1 MGSDYIIITLLF
13 CKNYDKESPMKETGP
28 ERVEEDEDSST
39 ELRLNKY
46 IANAGLCSR
55 RAADKLIEGGRVK
68 VNGKKVT
75 GLGIKV
81 LLSDKVQVDNSL
93 ISTGERFYVL
103 LNKPRNVICTKS
115 DEKERKT
122 VIDIMPPKFK
132 HLYPVGRL
140 DRNTT
145 GVILLTNDGTLTQ
158 NLLHPIKKI
167 KKIYKAKVAN
177 QLTQEELDRM
187 VTGITLEDGESKFD
201 KIVELHEDNAF
212 RYGIEIH
219 SGKNR
224 VIRRMFEAIDNEV
237 LKLDRVMFHTF
248 EKRGLQKGAF
258 RELTPKELKG
268 LDVYLRTKK

>member
-1 MGSDYIIITLLF
+1 M
-13 CKNYDKESPMKETGP
+13 KESRP
-28 ERVEEDEDSST
+28 ERIESENEQPV

-46 IANAGLCSR
+46 MSNAGICSR
-55 RAADKLIEGGRVK
+55 RAADKLIEEGRVK
-68 VNGKKVT
+68 VNGKRVT
-75 GLGIKV
+75 GLGVKV
-81 LLSDKVQVDNSL
+81 FLSDKVQVDNNL

-103 LNKPRNVICTKS
+103 LNKPRNVICTTS
-115 DEKERKT
+115 DEKDRKT
-122 VIDIMPPKFK
+122 VTDIMPPKFK

-145 GVILLTNDGTLTQ
+145 GVILMTNDGTLTQ
-158 NLLHPIKKI
+158 NLLHPTKKI

-177 QLTQEELDRM
+177 QLTQEELDKM
-187 VTGITLEDGESKFD
+187 VTGIELEDGESKFD
-201 KIVELHEDNAF
+201 KIVELHEDEAF

-224 VIRRMFEAIDNEV
+224 VIRRMFEAINNEV

-248 EKRGLQKGAF
+248 EKRGLAKGAF
-258 RELTPKELKG
+258 RELSPKELKG

>member
-1 MGSDYIIITLLF
+1 
-13 CKNYDKESPMKETGP
+13 MKETRP
-28 ERVEEDEDSST
+28 ERINSENSDPVEI
-39 ELRLNKY
+39 RLNKY
-46 IANAGLCSR
+46 ISNAGICSR
-55 RAADKLIEGGRVK
+55 RAADKLIEEGRVK
-68 VNGKKVT
+68 VNGKKVS
-75 GLGIKV
+75 GLGVKV
-81 LLSDKVQVDNSL
+81 TLDDKVMVDNDL

-103 LNKPRNVICTKS
+103 LNKPRNVICTKN
-115 DEKERKT
+115 DEKDRKT
-122 VIDIMPPKFK
+122 VMDIMPPKFK

-158 NLLHPIKKI
+158 NLLHPTKKI

-177 QLTQEELDRM
+177 QLTQEELDKM
-187 VTGITLEDGESKFD
+187 VTGVELEDGISKFD